1 MNNLI
6 NLVNISKQLES
17 NIDKSK
23 SVCYDNKIIGISENM
38 KEKYITT
45 AYDR

>member
-1 MNNLI
+1 M
-6 NLVNISKQLES
+6 VNISKQLES

-23 SVCYDNKIIGISENM
+23 SVCYDNNIIGSSDNM
-38 KEKYITT
+38 KENYITI